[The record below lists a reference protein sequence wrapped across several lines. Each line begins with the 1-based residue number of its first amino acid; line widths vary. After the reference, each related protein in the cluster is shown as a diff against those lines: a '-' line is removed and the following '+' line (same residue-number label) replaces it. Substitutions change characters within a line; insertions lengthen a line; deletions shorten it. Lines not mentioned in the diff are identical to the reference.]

1 MNLKQLAN
9 IAAVTAALSV
19 SPLVLA
25 TSELTSAIQKG
36 DVATVR
42 TLLRNKADANAH
54 ERDGTT
60 PLQWAVYDE
69 NAPMVDALIKAKADV
84 NAANREGM
92 LPLALA
98 AETGNAEIVK
108 MLIDAGA
115 GVNTTLPNG
124 ETPLMMAARTGNTA
138 SLQLLLQHGADI
150 NAVEKLRGTT
160 ALMWAAANRNAAAVK
175 LLLKNGANFKL
186 AAIGTNEG
194 RSNPYLAPTARERL
208 REFYQ
213 HSGIS
218 KALEK
223 PKELQG
229 KDEKSAELIQTE
241 LVQRLP
247 ADLIRDFME
256 EDAKKLAA
264 RTSNGAKQQEDFLN
278 IPAARKPGQKMKRG
292 GLTALHFA
300 VREND
305 PDSAAALIEAGAD
318 VNQVSEF
325 GWTPL
330 LTATQNRFYTLGKY
344 LLEHG
349 ANPNIATEGGWNPL
363 YIATD
368 NRNIEGGDYPTRKP
382 DMDHLEFIKLL
393 LAAGADPN
401 LRMNSSTETRTIFTH
416 QWLEEEGATPF
427 LRAAQSSDVELMK
440 LLLQYGANPNI
451 NTENGVTPLMVASGI
466 AWVEGVTFEWSVD
479 ANKEAIKLLLALGNQ
494 VNEQDREDHR
504 TALMGAAHK
513 GRPYAVQM
521 LVDAG
526 GDLSLHDIGSR
537 DSLNKLTGATWTPID
552 YADGLVRVG
561 VQSAEAHPETSRL
574 IRSLMLAKGMQVP
587 PEGRTLESICVVDI
601 CK

>member
-1 MNLKQLAN
+1 MKLKKLV
-9 IAAVTAALSV
+9 VTASVVAALCV
-19 SPLVLA
+19 SPLLLA
-25 TSELTSAIQKG
+25 MSELTSAIQKG
-36 DVATVR
+36 DLASVR
-42 TLLRNKADANAH
+42 NLLRNKTDVNAH

-69 NAPMVDALIKAKADV
+69 NLQIVEALIKAGVDV

-108 MLIDAGA
+108 LLIEAGA
-115 GVNTTLPNG
+115 NVNNTLANG

-138 SLQLLLQHGADI
+138 AIQLLLQHGANI

-160 ALMWAAANRNAAAVK
+160 ALMWAAANRNAPAVRA
-175 LLLKNGANFKL
+175 LLKSGADFKL
-186 AAIGTNEG
+186 NASSTNEG
-194 RSNPYLAPTARERL
+194 RNNPYLAPTARERL
-208 REFYQ
+208 REYYQ

-223 PKELQG
+223 PKELQS
-229 KDEKSAELIQTE
+229 KDENSAELVQTE
-241 LVQRLP
+241 LVKLLP
-247 ADLIRDFME
+247 PDLIRDFME
-256 EDAKKLAA
+256 EEANKIAG
-264 RTSNGAKQQEDFLN
+264 RTNNGAKQQEDFLN
-278 IPAARKPGQKMKRG
+278 MPSERKPGQKMKRG

-305 PDSAAALIEAGAD
+305 PDSVAALIEAGAD
-318 VNQVSEF
+318 VNQVSEY

-330 LTATQNRFYTLGKY
+330 LTATQNRFYLLGKY

-382 DMDHLEFIKLL
+382 DMDHLEYIKLL
-393 LAAGADPN
+393 LQAGADPN
-401 LRMNSSTETRTIFTH
+401 LRMASSTETRTIFTH
-416 QWLEEEGATPF
+416 QWLDEEGATPF

-440 LLLQYGANPNI
+440 LLLLYKADPAIATN
-451 NTENGVTPLMVASGI
+451 NGVTPLMVAAGI

-479 ANKEAIKLLLALGNQ
+479 ANKEAIKMLLALGNK
-494 VNEQDREDHR
+494 VNEQDIEDHR

-513 GRPYAVQM
+513 GRAYAVQM

-526 GDLSLHDIGSR
+526 GDLALHDIGSR
-537 DSLNKLTGATWTPID
+537 DSLNKLTGATWRPID

-561 VQSAEAHPETSRL
+561 VQSAEAHPEASRL
-574 IRSLMLAKGMQVP
+574 IRKLMLAKGMEVP
-587 PEGRTLESICVVDI
+587 PEGRTLESICVVAL

>member
-1 MNLKQLAN
+1 MKLKQLVLTAAA
-9 IAAVTAALSV
+9 IAALGC
-19 SPLVLA
+19 SPLPWA
-25 TSELTSAIQKG
+25 MSELTTAIRKG
-36 DVATVR
+36 DVAAVR
-42 TLLRNKADANAH
+42 TLLGNKADVNAH

-60 PLQWAVYDE
+60 PLQWAVYE
-69 NAPMVDALIKAKADV
+69 QNLPLVELLVKAKVDV

-98 AETGNAEIVK
+98 AETGNADIVK
-108 MLIDAGA
+108 KLLDAGA
-115 GVNTTLPNG
+115 GVNNTLQNG
-124 ETPLMMAARTGNTA
+124 ETPLMMAARTGNPATI
-138 SLQLLLQHGADI
+138 QLLLDHGARID
-150 NAVEKLRGTT
+150 AVEKLRGTT

-175 LLLKNGANFKL
+175 VLLKNGANYKL
-186 AAIGTNEG
+186 NAASTNEG
-194 RSNPYLAPTARERL
+194 RNNPYLAPTARERL
-208 REFYQ
+208 REYYQ

-223 PKELQG
+223 PKELQA
-229 KDEKSAELIQTE
+229 KDEKSAEVIQTE
-241 LVQRLP
+241 LVKRLP
-247 ADLIRDFME
+247 PDLLRDFME
-256 EDAKKLAA
+256 EDTKNIAA
-264 RTSNGAKQQEDFLN
+264 RTSNGAKQQEDYLN
-278 IPAARKPGQKMKRG
+278 LPTVRKPGQKLKRG
-292 GLTALHFA
+292 GQTALHFA

-305 PDSAAALIEAGAD
+305 PDSVAALVEAGAD

-330 LTATQNRFYTLGKY
+330 LTATQNRIYLIGKY

-393 LAAGADPN
+393 LQAGADPN

-416 QWLEEEGATPF
+416 QWLDEEGATPF
-427 LRAAQSSDVELMK
+427 LRAAQSSDLDLMK
-440 LLLQYGANPNI
+440 LLLKYGADPNI
-451 NTENGVTPLMVASGI
+451 ATINGVTPLMVASGI

-479 ANKEAIKLLLALGNQ
+479 ANKEAIKMLLALGNK
-494 VNEQDREDHR
+494 VNEQDIEDHR

-513 GRPYAVQM
+513 GRSYAVQM

-574 IRSLMLAKGMQVP
+574 IRNLMLAKGMQVP
-587 PEGRTLESICVVDI
+587 PEGRTLESICVVDL

>member
-1 MNLKQLAN
+1 
-9 IAAVTAALSV
+9 
-19 SPLVLA
+19 
-25 TSELTSAIQKG
+25 
-36 DVATVR
+36 
-42 TLLRNKADANAH
+42 
-54 ERDGTT
+54 
-60 PLQWAVYDE
+60 
-69 NAPMVDALIKAKADV
+69 
-84 NAANREGM
+84 
-92 LPLALA
+92 
-98 AETGNAEIVK
+98 
-108 MLIDAGA
+108 
-115 GVNTTLPNG
+115 
-124 ETPLMMAARTGNTA
+124 
-138 SLQLLLQHGADI
+138 
-150 NAVEKLRGTT
+150 
-160 ALMWAAANRNAAAVK
+160 
-175 LLLKNGANFKL
+175 
-186 AAIGTNEG
+186 
-194 RSNPYLAPTARERL
+194 
-208 REFYQ
+208 
-213 HSGIS
+213 
-218 KALEK
+218 
-223 PKELQG
+223 
-229 KDEKSAELIQTE
+229 
-241 LVQRLP
+241 
-247 ADLIRDFME
+247 ME
-256 EDAKKLAA
+256 EDAKKIAA

-330 LTATQNRFYTLGKY
+330 LTATQNRFYQLGKY
-344 LLEHG
+344 F
-349 ANPNIATEGGWNPL
+349 
-363 YIATD
+363 
-368 NRNIEGGDYPTRKP
+368 IEGGDYPTRKP

-427 LRAAQSSDVELMK
+427 LRAAQSSDLDLMK
-440 LLLQYGANPNI
+440 LLLQYGADPNI
-451 NTENGVTPLMVASGI
+451 ATNNGVTPLMVASGI

-479 ANKEAIKLLLALGNQ
+479 ANKEAIKMLLALGNK